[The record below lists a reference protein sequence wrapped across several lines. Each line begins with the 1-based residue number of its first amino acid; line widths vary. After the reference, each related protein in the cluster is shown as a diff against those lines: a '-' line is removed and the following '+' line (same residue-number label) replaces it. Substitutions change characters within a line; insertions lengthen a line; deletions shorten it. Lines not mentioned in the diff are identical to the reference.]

1 MPCGAGDRREH
12 VLYGHV
18 LPPGLGFLMCR
29 KPSES
34 SGRRFLITMTMCI
47 ISFFFLNVQ
56 STEVLR
62 YFWPAGQAAIFAKP
76 LTKLRHSLALLFRS
90 APVCSSHL
98 VCLSPSLSLSP
109 HLPCTEEL
117 RHGQQHR
124 GLRAPHR
131 SDGACGPEGV
141 EPDLSHALRRGDGAG
156 TAHARATR
164 DPLSVKGCS
173 SWSRVDLGP
182 FCGACLLK
190 QMRVSVP
197 IRRSVG
203 HPNSVLLS
211 QCRCYPDACNVDCT
225 TKLPRIKKAYC
236 TLVGLLYGHHPN

>member
-1 MPCGAGDRREH
+1 MFNQLKYFDTFGQQ
-12 VLYGHV
+12 
-18 LPPGLGFLMCR
+18 
-29 KPSES
+29 
-34 SGRRFLITMTMCI
+34 GRQRFLQSLSPNSGTLWHC
-47 ISFFFLNVQ
+47 FFAPHPCV
-56 STEVLR
+56 
-62 YFWPAGQAAIFAKP
+62 P
-76 LTKLRHSLALLFRS
+76 LTSCVSL
-90 APVCSSHL
+90 P
-98 VCLSPSLSLSP
+98 LSLSP